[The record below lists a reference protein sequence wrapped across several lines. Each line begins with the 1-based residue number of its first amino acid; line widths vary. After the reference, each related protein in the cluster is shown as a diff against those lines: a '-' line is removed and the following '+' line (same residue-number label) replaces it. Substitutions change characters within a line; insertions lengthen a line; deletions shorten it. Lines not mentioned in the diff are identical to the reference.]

1 VATHDVT
8 AANRVAVDAMKNIPV
23 DSDSDSIASRC
34 EDSTEPNRAR
44 EAEWNGMEWNEMN
57 VSR

>member
-44 EAEWNGMEWNEMN
+44 EAEWNGMERNGME
-57 VSR
+57 